1 MKITDV
7 QAIIVRQPEISL
19 IGDGTQDSVI
29 IRIDTD
35 AGIYG
40 VAEVDSAPF
49 LVKQA
54 IDMPDSHSA
63 QRGMRNVL
71 LGMDPM
77 ETEVI
82 WDRLYQCTYY
92 YARGGVGMHA
102 ISGIDMALWDIRGKA
117 LGVPVYTLL
126 GGAYRRRIPAY
137 ISILMPDT
145 EDGVKRLV
153 DHHMEKGYSGIKFG
167 WGNLGDDMARD
178 LRLIRAAR
186 RALGPDRLL
195 MIDIAMNWKE
205 YKPGLDAC
213 RAYEQEGVYWV
224 EEPFRVEQRSD
235 FARLRQATALNITA
249 GEELSSMEEFE
260 AYLREGCVDILQPDL
275 SRCGGLT
282 VARKVLDLAKRYQVP
297 IIPHNFK
304 SGLLMSATLQFI
316 AALPDAKYLEYCGQ
330 ETVLSRSLI
339 TEPVT
344 VKDGYVDIPDRPGL
358 GVELNMDTVNRYRV
372 G

>member
-1 MKITDV
+1 MKITEV
-7 QAIIVRQPEISL
+7 QALIVRQPEVSL

-82 WDRLYQCTYY
+82 WDALYAGTYY
-92 YARGGVGMHA
+92 YARGGAGMHA

-126 GGAYRRRIPAY
+126 GGARQRRVPAY
-137 ISILMPDT
+137 ISILMPAT
-145 EDGVKRLV
+145 EEEVKRLV
-153 DHHMEKGYSGIKFG
+153 DYHMAKGYSGIKFG
-167 WGNLGDDMARD
+167 WGNLGDDGARD

-186 RALGPDRLL
+186 KALGPDKLL

-205 YKPGLDAC
+205 YKPALDAC

-224 EEPFRVEQRSD
+224 EEPFRVERRKD
-235 FARLRQATALNITA
+235 FAKLRQATRLAITA
-249 GEELSSMEEFE
+249 GEELSALDEFE
-260 AYLREGCVDILQPDL
+260 AYLEEGCVDILQPDL

-282 VARKVLDLAKRYQVP
+282 VAKKVMELAKTHQVP

-316 AALPDAKYLEYCGQ
+316 AALPQAKYLEYCGQ
-330 ETVLSRSLI
+330 ETVLSRSLVQ
-339 TEPVT
+339 EPVT
-344 VKDGYVDIPDRPGL
+344 VTDGCVEIPDRPGL

>member
-1 MKITDV
+1 LKITDV
-7 QAIIVRQPEISL
+7 QAYIVRQPEISL

-29 IRIDTD
+29 IRIETD
-35 AGIYG
+35 AGICG
-40 VAEVDSAPF
+40 VAEVDSAPY

-71 LGMDPM
+71 MGMDPM

-82 WDRLYQCTYY
+82 WDKLYESTYY
-92 YARGGVGMHA
+92 YARGGVGMHV

-126 GGAYRRRIPAY
+126 GGAYQRRVPAY
-137 ISILMPDT
+137 ISILMPST
-145 EDGVKRLV
+145 EDEVKRLV
-153 DHHMEKGYSGIKFG
+153 DYHMVKGYSGIKFG
-167 WGNLGDDMARD
+167 WGHLGDDMAHD
-178 LRLIRAAR
+178 LALIHAAR
-186 RALGPDRLL
+186 RALGPDKLL

-205 YKPGLDAC
+205 YKPSLDAC

-224 EEPFRVEQRSD
+224 EEPFRVEQRAD
-235 FARLRQATALNITA
+235 YTCLRQETSLHITA
-249 GEELSSMEEFE
+249 GEELSALHEFE

-282 VARKVLDLAKRYQVP
+282 IGKKILDLAKMYQVP

-316 AALPDAKYLEYCGQ
+316 AALPHAKYLEYCGQ
-330 ETVLSRSLI
+330 ETVLSRSLVM
-339 TEPVT
+339 EPVT
-344 VKDGYVDIPDRPGL
+344 VADGFVEIPDKPGL
-358 GVELNMDTVNRYRV
+358 GVELNMETVNRYRV
-372 G
+372 E

>member
-7 QAIIVRQPEISL
+7 QAYIVRQPEISL

-35 AGIYG
+35 EGIYG

-77 ETEVI
+77 QTEVI
-82 WDRLYQCTYY
+82 WDTLYTSTYY
-92 YARGGVGMHA
+92 YARGGAGMHA

-126 GGAYRRRIPAY
+126 GGAWQRRVPAY
-137 ISILMPDT
+137 ISILMPST
-145 EDGVKRLV
+145 EDEVKQLV
-153 DHHMEKGYSGIKFG
+153 DYHMVKGYSGIKFG
-167 WGNLGDDMARD
+167 WGNLGDDMAHD

-186 RALGPDRLL
+186 KALGPDKLL

-205 YKPGLDAC
+205 YKPALDAC
-213 RAYEQEGVYWV
+213 RTYEQEGVYWV
-224 EEPFRVEQRSD
+224 EEPFRVEQRQD
-235 FARLRQATALNITA
+235 FTRLRGATSLNITA
-249 GEELSSMEEFE
+249 GEELSSLCEFE

-282 VARKVLDLAKRYQVP
+282 VARKVMELAKTHQIP

-316 AALPDAKYLEYCGQ
+316 AALPQAKYLEYCGQ
-330 ETVLSRSLI
+330 ETVLSRSLVQ
-339 TEPVT
+339 EPVT
-344 VKDGYVDIPDRPGL
+344 VKDGYVEIPDRPGL